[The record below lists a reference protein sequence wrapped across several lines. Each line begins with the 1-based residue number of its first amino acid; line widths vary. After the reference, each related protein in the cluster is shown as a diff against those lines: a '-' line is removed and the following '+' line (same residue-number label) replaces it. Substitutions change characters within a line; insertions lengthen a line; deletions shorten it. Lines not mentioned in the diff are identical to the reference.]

1 MSAGES
7 TGSSDASSG
16 RQGVDQQGVEPSRAN
31 VRRVALAV
39 AGVMVL
45 LFGVLVVATTRSG
58 DPKEAT
64 SSPLVGKDAPPL
76 QNETLTGDTVDL
88 RDYRGSWVLVNF
100 FATWCVPC
108 QIEHP
113 ELVRFSEQHAA
124 AGDAHVISVAFQD
137 EPEDLEAFFAEQGG
151 DWPVAVGD
159 TGTIALDYGVVKL
172 PESYLVAPSGV
183 IVAKVAG
190 GVKADDLDRV
200 IDEASGGGDNG

>member
-1 MSAGES
+1 MSTTERA
-7 TGSSDASSG
+7 GSSDAS
-16 RQGVDQQGVEPSRAN
+16 VEPPEPSKTG

-45 LFGVLVVATTRSG
+45 LFGVLIVSVVRSG
-58 DPKEAT
+58 DPEKTAG
-64 SSPLVGKDAPPL
+64 SPLVGAEAPPL
-76 QNETLTGDTVDL
+76 AAATLDGDTVDL

-137 EPEDLEAFFAEQGG
+137 EPADLQAFFEENGG

-159 TGTIALDYGVVKL
+159 TSSIALDYGVVKL

-183 IVAKVAG
+183 IVAKVSGGVEAAKVDRLIDAAG
-190 GVKADDLDRV
+190 GA
-200 IDEASGGGDNG
+200 GGGDGNG